1 MVGNVETFRRCKK
14 ESMAKIRNKM
24 IALFGVFALA
34 VSTAVAAPGASSQ
47 YDSLLERQVYKKIIS
62 IPRYNVFDHLAFKV
76 EGSTVVLLGQV
87 VRPTT
92 RKEAERRVAKIEGVD
107 RVVNKIEVLPLSSF
121 DDSIRI
127 RTYRA
132 VFSAGSLYRY
142 AQGVNPSIRIVVSR
156 GHVTLEGF
164 VASKGDRN
172 LAYIAASQVPG
183 TFSVTNN
190 LRVER

>member
-1 MVGNVETFRRCKK
+1 
-14 ESMAKIRNKM
+14 MAKIRNKM

-34 VSTAVAAPGASSQ
+34 ASTAMAAPGASSQ
-47 YDSLLERQVYKKIIS
+47 YESLVEKQVYKKIVS

-76 EGSTVVLLGQV
+76 EGNTVTLLGQV

-92 RKEAERRVAKIEGVD
+92 RKEAERRVAKIEGID
-107 RVVNKIEVLPLSSF
+107 RVINKIEVLPISAF

-132 VFSAGSLYRY
+132 VFRAGSLYRY
-142 AQGVNPSIRIVVSR
+142 AQGVNPSIRIVVNR

-164 VASKGDRN
+164 VASKSDSN

-183 TFSVTNN
+183 SFSVTNN